1 MTPRKKWTISFAHA
15 FLLMAFSTLWLNSSF
30 TYGDEKL
37 LVQWSSIFKRVVL
50 NMDEEPPK
58 KDYLFINLA
67 YDKALIPREEGTGKD
82 IITDRQLLAD
92 FFQVLKK
99 HQDSIKYT
107 VCDVLLKG
115 SSDADSALQASVK
128 GIPKIVFPT
137 QLTDSGKA
145 ETLTIQVPSAIA
157 DYEMVNGGFLKF
169 KLFQNNTVPTLP
181 VYMYQQITGKELK
194 QQFGWYFQGSR
205 PVMNSLIIDYQI
217 RTHELMDEGEYP
229 VINLSELMLLP
240 EEVIANDFLKHRFI
254 IMGDFNNDTHETIY
268 GSTPGTLILL
278 NVFLSLMDGQHL
290 ISLWWWI
297 FLLVGFT
304 FFSRRMLFPEPDPIT
319 HKYANLWIPLLRSAT
334 FLSILSIVSYLI
346 FKQHIQVLVLTL
358 YVNALRFIIQ
368 LKKSDWHFSQLKSW
382 FLEIRETYFNF
393 K

>member
-50 NMDEEPPK
+50 KMDEEPPK

-99 HQDSIKYT
+99 HQDSIKFT

-115 SSDADSALQASVK
+115 SSDADSALQASVR
-128 GIPKIVFPT
+128 GLSKIVFPT
-137 QLTDSGKA
+137 QLSDSGTA
-145 ETLTIQVPSAIA
+145 EELAIQVPSAIA

-169 KLFQNNTVPTLP
+169 KLFQNKTVPTLP
-181 VYMYQQITGKELK
+181 VYMYQQISGKELK
-194 QQFGWYFQGSR
+194 QKFDWYFQGYK

-240 EEVIANDFLKHRFI
+240 EEIIANDFLKHRFI

-278 NVFLSLMDGQHL
+278 NVYLSLMDGQHL

-368 LKKSDWHFSQLKSW
+368 LKKSDWHWSQFKDW

>member
-1 MTPRKKWTISFAHA
+1 
-15 FLLMAFSTLWLNSSF
+15 MAFSTLWLNSSF

-50 NMDEEPPK
+50 KMDEEPPK

-99 HQDSIKYT
+99 HQDSVKYT

-115 SSDADSALQASVK
+115 SSDADSALQASVRGLK
-128 GIPKIVFPT
+128 KIVFPA
-137 QLTDSGKA
+137 QLSDSGTA
-145 ETLTIQVPSAIA
+145 EELAIQVPSAIA

-169 KLFQNNTVPTLP
+169 KLFQNKTVPTLP
-181 VYMYQQITGKELK
+181 VYMYQQISGKELK
-194 QQFGWYFQGSR
+194 QQFGWYFQGYK

-217 RTHELMDEGEYP
+217 RTHELMDEAEYP

-278 NVFLSLMDGQHL
+278 NVYLSLMDGQHL
-290 ISLWWWI
+290 ISFWWWI

-358 YVNALRFIIQ
+358 YVNVLRFIIQ

-393 K
+393 N

>member
-50 NMDEEPPK
+50 KMDEEPPK

-115 SSDADSALQASVK
+115 SSDADSALQASVRGLK
-128 GIPKIVFPT
+128 KIVFPA
-137 QLTDSGKA
+137 QLSDSGTA
-145 ETLTIQVPSAIA
+145 EELAIQVPSAIA

-169 KLFQNNTVPTLP
+169 KLFQNKTVPTLP
-181 VYMYQQITGKELK
+181 VYMYQQISGKELK
-194 QQFGWYFQGSR
+194 QQFGWYFQGYK

-217 RTHELMDEGEYP
+217 RTHELMDEAEYP

-278 NVFLSLMDGQHL
+278 NVYLSLMDGQHL
-290 ISLWWWI
+290 ISFWWWI

-358 YVNALRFIIQ
+358 YVNVLRFIIQ

-393 K
+393 N

>member
-1 MTPRKKWTISFAHA
+1 MSPRKKWTISFAHA

-50 NMDEEPPK
+50 KMDEEPPK

-115 SSDADSALQASVK
+115 SSDADSALQASVR
-128 GIPKIVFPT
+128 GLNKIVFPA
-137 QLTDSGKA
+137 QLSDSGTA
-145 ETLTIQVPSAIA
+145 EELAIQVPSAIA

-169 KLFQNNTVPTLP
+169 KLFQNKTVPTLP
-181 VYMYQQITGKELK
+181 VYMYQQISGKELK

-217 RTHELMDEGEYP
+217 RTHELLDEGEYP

-240 EEVIANDFLKHRFI
+240 EEIIANDFLKHRFI

-278 NVFLSLMDGQHL
+278 NVYLSLMDGQHL

-319 HKYANLWIPLLRSAT
+319 HKYANLWVPLLRSAT

-358 YVNALRFIIQ
+358 YVNVLRFIIQ
-368 LKKSDWHFSQLKSW
+368 LKKSDWHWSQFKDW
-382 FLEIRETYFNF
+382 FLEFRETYFNF

>member
-1 MTPRKKWTISFAHA
+1 LTPRKKWTISFAHA

-50 NMDEEPPK
+50 KMDEEPPK

-115 SSDADSALQASVK
+115 SSDADSALQASVR
-128 GIPKIVFPT
+128 GLNKIVFPA
-137 QLTDSGKA
+137 QLSDTGTA
-145 ETLTIQVPSAIA
+145 EELAIQVPSAIA

-169 KLFQNNTVPTLP
+169 KLFQNKTVPTLP
-181 VYMYQQITGKELK
+181 VYMYQQISGKELK
-194 QQFGWYFQGSR
+194 QKFGWYFQGYR

-240 EEVIANDFLKHRFI
+240 EEIIANDFLKHRFI

-278 NVFLSLMDGQHL
+278 NVYLSLMDGQHL

-358 YVNALRFIIQ
+358 YVNVLRFIIQ

>member
-50 NMDEEPPK
+50 KMDEEPPK

-107 VCDVLLKG
+107 VCDVLFKG
-115 SSDADSALQASVK
+115 SSDADSALQASVR
-128 GIPKIVFPT
+128 GLNKIVFPA
-137 QLTDSGKA
+137 QLSDSGTA
-145 ETLTIQVPSAIA
+145 EELAIQVPSAIA

-169 KLFQNNTVPTLP
+169 KLFQNKTVPTLP
-181 VYMYQQITGKELK
+181 VYMYQQISGKELK

-240 EEVIANDFLKHRFI
+240 EEIIANDFLKHRFI

-319 HKYANLWIPLLRSAT
+319 HKYANLWVPLLRSAT

-358 YVNALRFIIQ
+358 YVNVLRFIIQ
-368 LKKSDWHFSQLKSW
+368 LKKSDWHWSQFKDW
-382 FLEIRETYFNF
+382 FLEFRETYFNF

>member
-1 MTPRKKWTISFAHA
+1 
-15 FLLMAFSTLWLNSSF
+15 MAFSTLWLNSSF

-50 NMDEEPPK
+50 KMDEEPPK

-115 SSDADSALQASVK
+115 SSDADSALQASVR
-128 GIPKIVFPT
+128 GLNKIVFPA
-137 QLTDSGKA
+137 QLSDSGTA
-145 ETLTIQVPSAIA
+145 EELAIQVPSAIA

-169 KLFQNNTVPTLP
+169 KLFQNKTVPTLP
-181 VYMYQQITGKELK
+181 VYMYQQISGKELK
-194 QQFGWYFQGSR
+194 QKFGWYFQGYR

-240 EEVIANDFLKHRFI
+240 EEIIANDFLKHRFI

-278 NVFLSLMDGQHL
+278 NVYLSLMDGQHL

-358 YVNALRFIIQ
+358 YVNVLRFIIQ

>member
-1 MTPRKKWTISFAHA
+1 
-15 FLLMAFSTLWLNSSF
+15 MAFSTLWLNSSF

-50 NMDEEPPK
+50 KMDEEPPK

-115 SSDADSALQASVK
+115 SSDADSALQASVRGLK
-128 GIPKIVFPT
+128 KIVFPA
-137 QLTDSGKA
+137 QLSDSGTA
-145 ETLTIQVPSAIA
+145 EELAIQVPSAIA

-169 KLFQNNTVPTLP
+169 KLFQNKTVPTLP
-181 VYMYQQITGKELK
+181 VYMYQQISGKELK
-194 QQFGWYFQGSR
+194 QQFGWYFQGYK

-217 RTHELMDEGEYP
+217 RTHELMDEAEYP

-278 NVFLSLMDGQHL
+278 NVYLSLMDGQHL
-290 ISLWWWI
+290 ISFWWWI

-358 YVNALRFIIQ
+358 YVNVLRFIIQ

-393 K
+393 N

>member
-50 NMDEEPPK
+50 KMDEEPPK

-99 HQDSIKYT
+99 HQDSVKYT

-115 SSDADSALQASVK
+115 SSDADSALQASVRGLK
-128 GIPKIVFPT
+128 KIVFPA
-137 QLTDSGKA
+137 QLSDSGTA
-145 ETLTIQVPSAIA
+145 EELAIQVPSAIA

-169 KLFQNNTVPTLP
+169 KLFQNKTVPTLP
-181 VYMYQQITGKELK
+181 VYMYQQISGKELK
-194 QQFGWYFQGSR
+194 QQFGWYFQGYK

-217 RTHELMDEGEYP
+217 RTHELMDEAEYP

-278 NVFLSLMDGQHL
+278 NVYLSLMDGQHL
-290 ISLWWWI
+290 ISFWWWI

-358 YVNALRFIIQ
+358 YVNVLRFIIQ

-393 K
+393 N

>member
-1 MTPRKKWTISFAHA
+1 M
-15 FLLMAFSTLWLNSSF
+15 
-30 TYGDEKL
+30 
-37 LVQWSSIFKRVVL
+37 
-50 NMDEEPPK
+50 
-58 KDYLFINLA
+58 
-67 YDKALIPREEGTGKD
+67 
-82 IITDRQLLAD
+82 
-92 FFQVLKK
+92 
-99 HQDSIKYT
+99 
-107 VCDVLLKG
+107 LKG
-115 SSDADSALQASVK
+115 SSDADSALQASVR
-128 GIPKIVFPT
+128 GLNKIVFPA
-137 QLTDSGKA
+137 QLSDSGTA
-145 ETLTIQVPSAIA
+145 EELAIQVPSAIA

-169 KLFQNNTVPTLP
+169 KLFQNKTVPTLP
-181 VYMYQQITGKELK
+181 VYMYQQISGKELK
-194 QQFGWYFQGSR
+194 QKFGWYFQGYR

-240 EEVIANDFLKHRFI
+240 EEVIANDFLKRRFI

-278 NVFLSLMDGQHL
+278 NVYLSLMDGQHL
-290 ISLWWWI
+290 ISFWWWI

-358 YVNALRFIIQ
+358 YVNVLRFIIQ
-368 LKKSDWHFSQLKSW
+368 LKKSDWHWSQFKDW
-382 FLEIRETYFNF
+382 FLEFRETYFNF

>member
-50 NMDEEPPK
+50 KMDEEPPK

-99 HQDSIKYT
+99 HQDSVKYT

-115 SSDADSALQASVK
+115 SSDADSALQASVR
-128 GIPKIVFPT
+128 GLNKIVFPA
-137 QLTDSGKA
+137 QLSDSGTA
-145 ETLTIQVPSAIA
+145 EELAIQVPSAIA

-169 KLFQNNTVPTLP
+169 KLFQNKTVPTLP
-181 VYMYQQITGKELK
+181 VYMYQQISGKELK
-194 QQFGWYFQGSR
+194 QQFGWYFQGYK

-217 RTHELMDEGEYP
+217 RTHELMDEAEYP

-278 NVFLSLMDGQHL
+278 NVYLSLMDGQHL
-290 ISLWWWI
+290 ISFWWWI

-358 YVNALRFIIQ
+358 YVNVLRFIIQ

-393 K
+393 N

>member
-50 NMDEEPPK
+50 KMDEEPPK

-115 SSDADSALQASVK
+115 SSDADSALQESVK
-128 GIPKIVFPT
+128 GLHRIVFPA
-137 QLTDSGKA
+137 QLSDSGKA
-145 ETLTIQVPSAIA
+145 ESLAIQVPSAIA

-169 KLFQNNTVPTLP
+169 KLFQNKTVPTLP
-181 VYMYQQITGKELK
+181 VYMYQQISGKELK
-194 QQFGWYFQGSR
+194 QKFGWYFQGSR

-278 NVFLSLMDGQHL
+278 NVYLSLMDGQHL

-319 HKYANLWIPLLRSAT
+319 HQYANLWIPLLRSAT
-334 FLSILSIVSYLI
+334 FLSILSIISYLL

-358 YVNALRFIIQ
+358 YVNTLRFIIQ
-368 LKKSDWHFSQLKSW
+368 LRKSDWHFSQLKTW

-393 K
+393 N

>member
-50 NMDEEPPK
+50 KMDEEPPK

-115 SSDADSALQASVK
+115 SSDADSALQASVRGLK
-128 GIPKIVFPT
+128 KIVFPA
-137 QLTDSGKA
+137 QLSDSGTA
-145 ETLTIQVPSAIA
+145 EELAIQVPSAIA

-169 KLFQNNTVPTLP
+169 KLFQNKTVPTLP
-181 VYMYQQITGKELK
+181 VYMYQQISGKELK
-194 QQFGWYFQGSR
+194 QQFGWYFQDYK

-217 RTHELMDEGEYP
+217 RTHELMDEAEYP

-240 EEVIANDFLKHRFI
+240 EEIIANDFLKHRFI

-278 NVFLSLMDGQHL
+278 NVYLSLMDGQHL

-358 YVNALRFIIQ
+358 YVNVLRFIIQ

>member
-15 FLLMAFSTLWLNSSF
+15 ILLMAFSTLWLNSSF

-37 LVQWSSIFKRVVL
+37 LVQWSSIFKRVIL
-50 NMDEEPPK
+50 HLDEDPPK

-67 YDKALIPREEGTGKD
+67 YDKTLIPREEGTGKEV
-82 IITDRQLLAD
+82 ITDRQLLAD
-92 FFQVLKK
+92 FFKVLKK
-99 HQDSIKYT
+99 HQDSVPYT

-115 SSDADSALQASVK
+115 NSESDSALQASVT
-128 GIPKIVFPT
+128 GLHRIIFPA
-137 QLTDSGKA
+137 QLSDSGKTEA
-145 ETLTIQVPSAIA
+145 LAIQVPSAIA

-169 KLFQNNTVPTLP
+169 KLFQNKTVPTLP
-181 VYMYQQITGKELK
+181 VYMYQELSGKK
-194 QQFGWYFQGSR
+194 IQPRFGWYFQGFK
-205 PVMNSLIIDYQI
+205 PVMNTLIIDYQI

-290 ISLWWWI
+290 ISLWWLL
-297 FLLVGFT
+297 FLLIAYT
-304 FFSRRMLFPEPDPIT
+304 AFSRRMLFPEPDPIT
-319 HKYANLWIPLLRSAT
+319 HQYANLWVPLLRSAT
-334 FLSILSIVSYLI
+334 FLSIISILSYLL

-358 YVNALRFIIQ
+358 YANAIRFIIQ
-368 LKKSDWHFSQLKSW
+368 LKKSDWHWSQLKDW
-382 FLEIRETYFNF
+382 FLEIRETYINF

>member
-1 MTPRKKWTISFAHA
+1 
-15 FLLMAFSTLWLNSSF
+15 MAFSTLWLNSSF

-50 NMDEEPPK
+50 KMDEEPPK

-82 IITDRQLLAD
+82 VITDRQLLAH

-169 KLFQNNTVPTLP
+169 KLFQNSTVPTLP

>member
-1 MTPRKKWTISFAHA
+1 LTQKKKWIISVAHA

-50 NMDEEPPK
+50 QMDEEPPK

-67 YDKALIPREEGTGKD
+67 YDKALIPREDGTGKE

-92 FFQVLKK
+92 FFQILKK

-115 SSDADSALQASVK
+115 SSEADSSLQASIH
-128 GIPKIVFPT
+128 GIHKIVFPT

-145 ETLTIQVPSAIA
+145 ESLTIQAPSAIA

-169 KLFQNNTVPTLP
+169 KLFQSNSVPTLP
-181 VYMYQQITGKELK
+181 VYMYQEISGKELHQK
-194 QQFGWYFQGSR
+194 FGWYFQGYR

-217 RTHELMDEGEYP
+217 RTHELIDEGEYP

-254 IMGDFNNDTHETIY
+254 IMGDFKNDTHETIY

-290 ISLWWWI
+290 ISIWWWI
-297 FLLVGFT
+297 YLLLGFS
-304 FFSRRMLFPEPDPIT
+304 FFSRRMLFPEPDPVT

-334 FLSILSIVSYLI
+334 FLSILSIVSYLL

-358 YVNALRFIIQ
+358 YVNGLRFIIQ
-368 LKKSDWHFSQLKSW
+368 LKKSDWHFSQLKTW
-382 FLEIRETYFNF
+382 LIEIRETYFNF

>member
-50 NMDEEPPK
+50 KMDEEPPK

-115 SSDADSALQASVK
+115 SSDADSALQASVR
-128 GIPKIVFPT
+128 GLNKIVFPA
-137 QLTDSGKA
+137 QLSDSGTA
-145 ETLTIQVPSAIA
+145 EELAIQVPSAIA

-169 KLFQNNTVPTLP
+169 KLFQNKTVPTLP
-181 VYMYQQITGKELK
+181 VYMYQQISGKELK

-217 RTHELMDEGEYP
+217 RTHELLDEGEYP

-240 EEVIANDFLKHRFI
+240 EEIIANDFLKHRFI

-278 NVFLSLMDGQHL
+278 NVYLSLMDGQHL

-319 HKYANLWIPLLRSAT
+319 HKYANLWVPLLRSAT

-358 YVNALRFIIQ
+358 YVNVLRFIIQ
-368 LKKSDWHFSQLKSW
+368 LKKSDWHWSQFKDW
-382 FLEIRETYFNF
+382 FLEFRETYFNF

>member
-50 NMDEEPPK
+50 KMDEEPPK

-115 SSDADSALQASVK
+115 SSDADSALQASVR
-128 GIPKIVFPT
+128 GLNKIVFPA
-137 QLTDSGKA
+137 QLSDSGTA
-145 ETLTIQVPSAIA
+145 EELAIQVPSAIA

-169 KLFQNNTVPTLP
+169 KLFQNKTVPTLP
-181 VYMYQQITGKELK
+181 VYMYQQISGKELK
-194 QQFGWYFQGSR
+194 QQFGWYFQGFR

-240 EEVIANDFLKHRFI
+240 EEIIANDFLKHRFI

-278 NVFLSLMDGQHL
+278 NVYLSLMDGQHL

-319 HKYANLWIPLLRSAT
+319 HKYANLWVPLLRSAT

-358 YVNALRFIIQ
+358 YVNVLRFIIQ
-368 LKKSDWHFSQLKSW
+368 LKKSDWHWSQFKDW
-382 FLEIRETYFNF
+382 FLEFRETYFNF

>member
-1 MTPRKKWTISFAHA
+1 MSPRKKWTISFAHA

-50 NMDEEPPK
+50 KMDEEPPK

-115 SSDADSALQASVK
+115 SSDADSALQESVK
-128 GIPKIVFPT
+128 GLHRIVFPA
-137 QLTDSGKA
+137 QLSDSGKA
-145 ETLTIQVPSAIA
+145 ESLAIQVPSAIA

-169 KLFQNNTVPTLP
+169 KLFQNKTVPTLP
-181 VYMYQQITGKELK
+181 VYMYQQISGKEFK
-194 QQFGWYFQGSR
+194 QQFGWYFQGYK

-240 EEVIANDFLKHRFI
+240 EEIIANDFLKHRFI

-278 NVFLSLMDGQHL
+278 NVYLSLMDGQHL

-368 LKKSDWHFSQLKSW
+368 LKKSDWHLSQLKSW

>member
-50 NMDEEPPK
+50 KMDEEPPK

-115 SSDADSALQASVK
+115 SSDADSALQASVR
-128 GIPKIVFPT
+128 GLNKIVFPA
-137 QLTDSGKA
+137 QLSDSGTA
-145 ETLTIQVPSAIA
+145 EELAIQVPSAIA

-169 KLFQNNTVPTLP
+169 KLFQNKTVPTLP
-181 VYMYQQITGKELK
+181 VYMYQQISGKELK
-194 QQFGWYFQGSR
+194 QQFGWYFQGFR

-240 EEVIANDFLKHRFI
+240 EEIIANDFLKHRFI

-278 NVFLSLMDGQHL
+278 NVYLSLMDGQHL

-319 HKYANLWIPLLRSAT
+319 HKYANLWVPLLRSAT

-358 YVNALRFIIQ
+358 YVNVLRFIIQ

-382 FLEIRETYFNF
+382 FLEFRETYFNF

>member
-1 MTPRKKWTISFAHA
+1 MTPRKKWSISFAHA

-37 LVQWSSIFKRVVL
+37 LVQWSSIFKRVIL
-50 NMDEEPPK
+50 HLDEDPPK

-169 KLFQNNTVPTLP
+169 KLFQSSTVPTLP